1 MKDVVVASVLVT
13 VTVEVVVCTVVF
25 TVISGVDVTGST
37 SGTVGAIVSIGTVA
51 LVVVTCCPFFILGV
65 SVVCTTVV
73 VNVIIVVVVITVVVV
88 LVVAAVVFTMHRN
101 PPGRLTQMAPRVI
114 QSSMPWLH
122 SSTSLQCFPSPLYPV
137 LQEQSKL
144 PILFLQ
150 FAFAEQL
157 WIPVSHSSMSLHMC
171 PSPVNPALVPLKT
184 EPHLQLND
192 PFVLWHCA
200 CMEQV

>member
-1 MKDVVVASVLVT
+1 MKDVVVAIVLVT

-37 SGTVGAIVSIGTVA
+37 SGTVGAIVNIGTVA

-65 SVVCTTVV
+65 SVVCTTV
-73 VNVIIVVVVITVVVV
+73 VVVVITVVVV

-101 PPGRLTQMAPRVI
+101 PPGRLTQTAPRVI

-192 PFVLWHCA
+192 PFVL
-200 CMEQV
+200 